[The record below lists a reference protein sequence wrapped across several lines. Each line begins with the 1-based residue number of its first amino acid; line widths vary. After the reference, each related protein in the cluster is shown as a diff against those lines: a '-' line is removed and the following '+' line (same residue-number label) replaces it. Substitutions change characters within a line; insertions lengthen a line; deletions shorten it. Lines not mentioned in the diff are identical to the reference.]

1 MTGWHPRGLLL
12 PLYLS
17 FLLLASAPGCAPQG
31 APVAVSPGTAGAG
44 KGAGEPPVLVYVAM
58 AGGDL
63 AVFHLDAE
71 SGHLARRGSVSVGRS
86 PSSLVRSADREVL
99 IATDEA
105 TGTATAM
112 AINSRTG
119 GLRTVGRAAT
129 GGLQPTGATLD
140 RTGHYLL
147 VANRGSGNVSVL
159 AIKTGGALE
168 AIETFP
174 AGVGADAVAVH
185 PANDLA
191 FVANLRAGD
200 DLAVQVQHRHRH
212 AHAQTR
218 TALKL
223 PPGSGPT
230 RLVCHP
236 SGRWVYILN
245 ETNDTIAAHVVGD
258 DIRALSS
265 LASQIV
271 STLPSGFPAA
281 KSRPGDLQLGPKGRF
296 LYATN
301 RGHDSVV
308 TFASTGRAISRW
320 SATSRVVGAA
330 QPRWPWSRAAV
341 SVRRQPR
348 GPKRGRVPAGS
359 HDRFADARADG
370 AARGGA
376 AGRLRRRRL
385 SFSRVSS
392 DRQVRLARC
401 RSQAF
406 D

>member
-1 MTGWHPRGLLL
+1 MTGWRPRGLLL

-17 FLLLASAPGCAPQG
+17 FLLLSLSPGCAPPG

-44 KGAGEPPVLVYVAM
+44 KGTGEPPVLVYVGM

-71 SGHLARRGSVSVGRS
+71 SGRLSRRGSVSVGRS

-174 AGVGADAVAVH
+174 AGLGADAVAVH
-185 PANDLA
+185 PANDSA
-191 FVANLRAGD
+191 FVANLRAATISQYKFNTGTGM
-200 DLAVQVQHRHRH
+200 L
-212 AHAQTR
+212 TPKPGPP
-218 TALKL
+218 LKL

-281 KSRPGDLQLGPKGRF
+281 KSRPGDLLLGPKGRF

-308 TFASTGRAISRW
+308 TFAVEGREISRW
-320 SATSRVVGAA
+320 SATSRAVGAA

-341 SVRRQPR
+341 ICSSPTTRGETWWCSGWIPRPVRRR
-348 GPKRGRVPAGS
+348 SCR
-359 HDRFADARADG
+359 
-370 AARGGA
+370 
-376 AGRLRRRRL
+376 
-385 SFSRVSS
+385 
-392 DRQVRLARC
+392 RC
-401 RSQAF
+401 RSGRLPLAVYA
-406 D
+406 DAG

>member
-1 MTGWHPRGLLL
+1 MGSAPSHEHRGAGTRYSPEMTGWRRRGLLL

-17 FLLLASAPGCAPQG
+17 FLLLSLSPGCAPPG

-44 KGAGEPPVLVYVAM
+44 KGTGEPPVLVYVGM

-63 AVFHLDAE
+63 DVFHLDAE
-71 SGHLARRGSVSVGRS
+71 SGHLSRRGSVSMGRS

-174 AGVGADAVAVH
+174 AGLGADAVAVH

-191 FVANLRAGD
+191 FVANLRAATISQYKFNTGTGM
-200 DLAVQVQHRHRH
+200 L
-212 AHAQTR
+212 TPKPGPP
-218 TALKL
+218 LKL

-281 KSRPGDLQLGPKGRF
+281 KSRPGDLLLGPKGRF

-308 TFASTGRAISRW
+308 TFAVDGSGDLTL
-320 SATSRVVGAA
+320 VGH
-330 QPRWPWSRAAV
+330 QPSGG
-341 SVRRQPR
+341 R
-348 GPKRGRVPAGS
+348 GPAALAVEPSGRYLFVANHEGRNLVVFRLDPTTGSPALVQTVPLRAVPLAVY
-359 HDRFADARADG
+359 ADAG
-370 AARGGA
+370 
-376 AGRLRRRRL
+376 
-385 SFSRVSS
+385 
-392 DRQVRLARC
+392 
-401 RSQAF
+401 
-406 D
+406 